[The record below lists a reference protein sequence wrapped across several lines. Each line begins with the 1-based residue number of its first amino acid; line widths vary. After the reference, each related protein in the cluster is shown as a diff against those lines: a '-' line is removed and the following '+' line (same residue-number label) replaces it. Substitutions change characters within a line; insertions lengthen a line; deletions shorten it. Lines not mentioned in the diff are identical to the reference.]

1 MEIVAMVAM
10 ATHAKFSFLRLANIC
25 TIIADVWWKI
35 KNSLP
40 LNILIAFGAIGILSG
55 LWKIAAESRSLEA
68 EVRVTGAKLDA
79 LRVKKSQLST
89 RLAELETPEAI
100 ERQAKEKLNLKMKGE
115 TVVVV
120 VPERQS
126 DQATST
132 PLTLW
137 EKIKSFFGNMS
148 GRGAPETGHR

>member
-1 MEIVAMVAM
+1 MEIVAIVAT
-10 ATHAKFSFLRLANIC
+10 ATHAKFNFLRLANIC

-40 LNILIAFGAIGILSG
+40 LNILIAFGAIGVLSG
-55 LWKIAAESRSLEA
+55 LWKIAAESNSLEA
-68 EVRVTGAKLDA
+68 ELRATGAKLDA
-79 LRVKKSQLST
+79 LRVEKSQLSA

-115 TVVVV
+115 MVVVV
-120 VPERQS
+120 VPERVS
-126 DQATST
+126 DEATST
-132 PLTLW
+132 PQTFW
-137 EKIKSFFGNMS
+137 IRVKTFFGHMF